1 MTRIAQPSH
10 DAPASEWTVYADAL
24 QEANDPRG
32 ELIALNLA
40 VASGMSPADR
50 DAHVAK
56 HRDALFGPAAA
67 HFDNLRIRWVGC
79 IADEVDVRILPGS
92 DAAAVMTA
100 VLAAPVVQ
108 GTRAV
113 SVVGVSENRGAV
125 NAAPA
130 IGALIEGWPEHARSL
145 SLIDERAGQT
155 TMLASRDYEPPE
167 NLVTFGDLGGIWKLP
182 LEAVRFVV
190 ADAHQLQLGTIAAPQ
205 LRSFSLHCLRYG
217 TSYDGDAALS
227 AVLAGASWPALRS
240 FELHLPEEYVAN
252 IIADE
257 HAYIPY
263 YFGDEDYEDRMDEA
277 EDEGE
282 NVEGTNWAQ
291 LRGLFDNLAKL
302 PVERIALGSF
312 DSASSLLETL
322 QAAGLPKTLVELDLS
337 ESSVRSPDWFVA
349 NKAMFHGVKRL
360 VLRNVPM
367 SEDDAKQLA
376 DLGPVL
382 EHSDGA
388 GAKYRYVVGSE

>member
-32 ELIALNLA
+32 ELIALNQA

-50 DAHVAK
+50 DAYVAK
-56 HRDALFGPAAA
+56 HRDALLGPAAA
-67 HFDNLRIRWVGC
+67 HFDNLRIRWIGC
-79 IADEVDVRILPGS
+79 LADEVDIRLLPGN
-92 DAAAVMTA
+92 DVAAVMGA
-100 VLAAPVVQ
+100 VLSSPPVQ
-108 GTRAV
+108 ATRAV
-113 SVVGVSENRGAV
+113 TVTGAPENRQAV
-125 NAAPA
+125 SLAPA
-130 IGALIEGWPEHARSL
+130 IAALIERWPAHARSL
-145 SLIDERAGQT
+145 ALIDERASQT
-155 TMLASRDYEPPE
+155 TMLASRDYEPPD
-167 NLVTFGDLGGIWKLP
+167 NLVTFGDLGGLWKLP
-182 LEAVRFVV
+182 LEHVRFVV
-190 ADAHQLQLGTIAAPQ
+190 ADAHQLELGTIAAPQ
-205 LRSFSLHCLRYG
+205 LRSFALHCLRYG

-227 AVLAGASWPALRS
+227 AVLAGASWPALRT

-257 HAYIPY
+257 DAYISY
-263 YFGDEDYEDRMDEA
+263 YAGNEDYEDRMDEA

-291 LRGLFDNLAKL
+291 LRGLLDNLAKA
-302 PVERIALGSF
+302 PVERMALGSF

-337 ESSVRSPDWFVA
+337 DSSVSSADWFLE
-349 NKAMFHGVKRL
+349 NKALFHAVKRL
-360 VLRNVPM
+360 VLRGVSM
-367 SEDDAKQLA
+367 SDEEAKRLA
-376 DLGPVL
+376 DLGPAI
-382 EHSDGA
+382 EHASGG